1 MLLPLLAWGL
11 VITQSVPGSA
21 PLHPSST
28 KLTQPLA
35 ERLSSARAT
44 EMVAAYVV
52 LESRPDFATL
62 GASVEHLPRRA
73 RGKALIGALRA
84 HDGVRRG
91 ELLGALQSAQSLGRA
106 ERIVDLPLV
115 NAIAFHAQPTVIQE
129 IAAMPGVLYVN
140 SDAPVSDTAD
150 ATAGPPQPLE
160 PVAPMRVPP
169 APVAFAPVA
178 SEHLVK
184 AGVPACWSLG
194 FDGTGI
200 VVALLDDGTAAD
212 HPNLANHIWQNTG
225 ETASNGIDDDGNGLI
240 DDAFGWN
247 FSVNNNNTYGL
258 VHGTRTAG
266 LIVGD
271 GTLANPGDGI
281 QYITGAAKNAKL
293 MLTTIS
299 SMGAQQS
306 HFWACYQYAIA
317 EGADLISSSHSW
329 KWNSSSLPDI
339 YMFRTACNGI
349 LAAGLLLVNSSG
361 NQGDELFNYP
371 VPFNIPVPANV
382 PAPWAHPAQ
391 VQAGLSS
398 VLSVSTA
405 TLDDA
410 IFAEACFGPTP
421 WENIKPYLPTYPFA
435 QIPAMYDYP
444 YAFGTGPGLLKPDVS
459 AFSGVRTVTGNTSY
473 YNGFNGSSA
482 ATPQVAAIAA
492 LMLQANPRL
501 EPRHLAHVLQATAK
515 DILPAGKDLRT
526 GTGRIQAYEALKRGL
541 VSVTADPQVPKL
553 GNPVVFRGHSVV
565 GRPTYLLIS
574 LNNSPLVLPGVAVLD
589 VNVPLELI
597 AEIPNPSS
605 ADFDFLTLY
614 LPPQPAITGIQFWLQ
629 AACDD
634 LTGATGSWLISPIET
649 FTIGGW

>member
-11 VITQSVPGSA
+11 VSPQSTPQSAALVPA
-21 PLHPSST
+21 PT

-35 ERLSSARAT
+35 ERLVSAKVT
-44 EMVAAYVV
+44 DMVAAYVV
-52 LESRPDFATL
+52 LESRPDFASL

-73 RGKALIGALRA
+73 RGKALMSALRE
-84 HDGVRRG
+84 HDGARRG
-91 ELLGALQSAQSLGRA
+91 ELLSALRSAEGLGLA
-106 ERIVDLPLV
+106 ERIVELPLV
-115 NAIAFHAQPTVIQE
+115 NAVAFHAQAAVIQE

-140 SDAPVSDTAD
+140 FDAPAGDTAD
-150 ATAGPPQPLE
+150 ATAGAVEPLR
-160 PVAPMRVPP
+160 AAPP
-169 APVAFAPVA
+169 APVVFAPIA
-178 SEHLVK
+178 SDHLVK

-194 FDGTGI
+194 FDGTGM

-225 ETASNGIDDDGNGLI
+225 ETAANGVDDDGNGLV

-247 FSVNNNNTYGL
+247 FSLNNNNTYGL

-266 LIVGD
+266 LVVGD
-271 GTLANPGDGI
+271 GTLVNPGDGI

-299 SMGAQQS
+299 ANSAQQS

-329 KWNSSSLPDI
+329 KWNNNNWPDA

-361 NQGDELFNYP
+361 NQGDELVNYP
-371 VPFNIPVPANV
+371 VPFNIPAPANV
-382 PAPWAHPAQ
+382 PAPWAHPSQ

-410 IFAEACFGPTP
+410 IFTEACFGPTL
-421 WENIKPYLPTYPFA
+421 WENIKPYLPAYPFA

-444 YAFGTGPGLLKPDVS
+444 YSFGTGAGLLKPDVS
-459 AFSGVRTVTGNTSY
+459 AFSGVRTVTSNTSY

-482 ATPQVAAIAA
+482 ATPQVAAIVT

-515 DILPAGKDLRT
+515 DILPAGKDIRT
-526 GTGRIQAYEALKRGL
+526 GTGRVQAYEALKRGL

-574 LNNSPLVLPGVAVLD
+574 LNNSPLVLPGIAVLD

-597 AEIPNPSS
+597 AEVPSPSS

-614 LPPQPAITGIQFWLQ
+614 LPPEPAITGIQFWLQ

-649 FTIGGW
+649 FTIGSW